1 MLRAG
6 GFQDSSVR
14 LYCMDARLQEASARR
29 RKRPREGT
37 EGAPPAEDPQ
47 EQVTLSL

>member
-29 RKRPREGT
+29 RKRPRERTDRGFP
-37 EGAPPAEDPQ
+37 GEDPQ
-47 EQVTLSL
+47 AQVTP